1 MYLEF
6 LIRSQSQKKITIAQL
21 FNRLVCLLPT
31 RLPVCYFALLK
42 FWGSWTLPNCW
53 LLWSVPYMPA
63 DSLRE
68 CIRCISQP
76 HLLLENTLIILTHG
90 IVWALSITFL
100 LYQTLKWLARPNL
113 PKTPF
118 FGLKIAHLHLNSMNR
133 EKAAIDHEKSPSIFC
148 WRFILLVFLYSRKEN
163 AATNDKYCI
172 VTKHDL
178 FFMCKCLELKL

>member
-21 FNRLVCLLPT
+21 FNRLICLLPT

-100 LYQTLKWLARPNL
+100 LYQTLKLLARPNQ

-118 FGLKIAHLHLNSMNR
+118 FGLKIAHLHLNSMNL
-133 EKAAIDHEKSPSIFC
+133 EKAAFDHEKSPSIVC
-148 WRFILLVFLYSRKEN
+148 WQFTSLVLLYSRKGN

-178 FFMCKCLELKL
+178 FFMCKCLE